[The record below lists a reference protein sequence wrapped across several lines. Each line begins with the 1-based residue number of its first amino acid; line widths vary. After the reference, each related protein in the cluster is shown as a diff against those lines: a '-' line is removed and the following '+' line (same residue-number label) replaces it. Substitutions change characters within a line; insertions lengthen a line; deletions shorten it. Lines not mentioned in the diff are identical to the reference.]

1 MRLIRFALLVVAL
14 LSLSR
19 VSAQDPTGADIE
31 FQTLNNNALFTM
43 SELTST
49 EEVAGGSHFD
59 PLGDKETKMGERV
72 APSQV
77 YVNVRVKVEPDGKV
91 SEAVVVKEGTTTTDK
106 DIQSMAVEAAKGAKF
121 KPADYESE
129 WTITYVFGVH

>member
-1 MRLIRFALLVVAL
+1 MRLIRLALLVVAL
-14 LSLSR
+14 LGVSR
-19 VSAQDPTGADIE
+19 VSAQNPTGADIE

-59 PLGDKETKMGERV
+59 PLGDGERGE
-72 APSQV
+72 APSREV

-91 SEAVVVKEGTTTTDK
+91 SEAVVVKEETTTTDK
-106 DIQSMAVEAAKGAKF
+106 DIQSMAVEAAKEAKF
-121 KPADYESE
+121 KPGLVE
-129 WTITYVFGVH
+129 TYGYILYHFEPK